1 MATND
6 YLRILR
12 KPQAMEALG
21 LPLSSFNLRVKQRLI
36 TSPISLGARAVGWP
50 SSEID
55 SLVLAICSGAT
66 KNQIEALVIDLEHK
80 RRTGMSVQFS
90 AGIVK

>member
-6 YLRILR
+6 SLRILR

-55 SLVLAICSGAT
+55 SLVAAICSGAT

-80 RRTGMSVQFS
+80 RQTGMNVQFS